1 MNITLWLLHVNFL
14 LKVTMKK
21 SIGNIQLPNRPVK
34 ADSNAQNQ
42 SDSSRFYNWTKCFC
56 EINSRLLM
64 KSLGYQSC
72 LVSGYCTITVKFQF
86 INPFT
91 PYQIEVIRRR
101 NKNPCLLFLQS
112 IKLSI
117 HCLAPIWIS
126 RSYFVGRWFS
136 EVIVKSGL
144 VAEFRFGYTTLGP
157 SLHGMRID
165 RNKRLG

>member
-1 MNITLWLLHVNFL
+1 MNITLWLLHVNLL
-14 LKVTMKK
+14 LKIAMKK

-42 SDSSRFYNWTKCFC
+42 SDSSRFDNWTERFC

-64 KSLGYQSC
+64 KPLGYQPC

-101 NKNPCLLFLQS
+101 NKNPGLLFLQC

-117 HCLAPIWIS
+117 HCLAPIWI
-126 RSYFVGRWFS
+126 R
-136 EVIVKSGL
+136 
-144 VAEFRFGYTTLGP
+144 
-157 SLHGMRID
+157 
-165 RNKRLG
+165 